1 MLLRIAELLRK
12 LPVVSAFYRT
22 MRPHPDNK
30 HFVLK
35 CGVLGLSGGHALVA
49 FMVNFEVENERE
61 QRKMGLMRTLTR
73 NDPESSLESI
83 KEKRKGYNIP
93 TNISISDFV
102 KNEYSPAVNSTLFSR
117 DSVK

>member
-1 MLLRIAELLRK
+1 
-12 LPVVSAFYRT
+12 
-22 MRPHPDNK
+22 
-30 HFVLK
+30 
-35 CGVLGLSGGHALVA
+35 
-49 FMVNFEVENERE
+49 MVNFEVENERE

>member
-1 MLLRIAELLRK
+1 
-12 LPVVSAFYRT
+12 
-22 MRPHPDNK
+22 
-30 HFVLK
+30 
-35 CGVLGLSGGHALVA
+35 
-49 FMVNFEVENERE
+49 MVNFEVENERE

-93 TNISISDFV
+93 ANISISEFV
-102 KNEYSPAVNSTLFSR
+102 RNDYSSTVKTALFSR